1 MRVVVFDAYISNAD
15 KKKYRKV
22 EEGRARKLRVVT
34 SPRARVV
41 RQVAMCGGDA
51 NSHHCP

>member
-1 MRVVVFDAYISNAD
+1 MRVVVFDACIRNAD
-15 KKKYRKV
+15 KKQYRRVK
-22 EEGRARKLRVVT
+22 EGRARKLRVVT

-41 RQVAMCGGDA
+41 CQVAMCGGDA